1 MVACIAGI
9 PVCFRQSF
17 LGEKEWGK
25 QKAAAGEEGLKNG
38 EGEGKGGNI
47 LFTTNGSPAMQAE

>member
-38 EGEGKGGNI
+38 EGEGGQHFVHHKRITGNA
-47 LFTTNGSPAMQAE
+47 G

>member
-25 QKAAAGEEGLKNG
+25 QKAAAWEEEGLKNG
-38 EGEGKGGNI
+38 EGEGGNI